1 MAAER
6 DRFVV
11 FHVPRDQVGKLR
23 TLVHVQDWYDG
34 ADLTISKNQ
43 DFIVGGFIST
53 QRANAELETLFDHI
67 KLFGRQLRS
76 IRSKRYRPRR
86 LV

>member
-11 FHVPRDQVGKLR
+11 FHVPRDQVGILR
-23 TLVHVQDWYDG
+23 NLVHVQDWYDG
-34 ADLTISKNQ
+34 ADLTISKKQN
-43 DFIVGGFIST
+43 FIVGGRIST
-53 QRANAELETLFDHI
+53 QRANAELETLFGHI
-67 KLFGRQLRS
+67 KEVFGRQLRL
-76 IRSKRYRPRR
+76 KRYRPRR